1 MTGTLLGQKI
11 LTLMRYG
18 ISLTNE
24 TIKTKPP
31 IRQLHVLVK
40 ILSNLSTQNVSLN
53 NCLDSYAYNYCP
65 ARRTCIIAR
74 NSNQQEGDVIFIN
87 KLHCGCIFISIQIK
101 LFLE

>member
-40 ILSNLSTQNVSLN
+40 ILSNLSTQNVSL
-53 NCLDSYAYNYCP
+53 CLDSYAYNYCP
-65 ARRTCIIAR
+65 ARRACIIAR
-74 NSNQQEGDVIFIN
+74 NSNQQEGDTILLTN
-87 KLHCGCIFISIQIK
+87 CIAVVF
-101 LFLE
+101 LFRFK